1 MCRRTYFPQK
11 EHQMGK
17 LTASLSEVTTEYVPI
32 TPGMYE
38 TEITEVEEVAGEGGA
53 IKAYKIKH
61 KITGGANPEEWGKTF
76 KDNCSILK
84 RDGTI
89 NTYGLIQLKR
99 YFEIALGKE
108 EVERRNDDLDTDELK
123 GVGLAIQLTHRPEEN
138 VAPGATPRMF
148 ENVAAIAPRT

>member
-1 MCRRTYFPQK
+1 
-11 EHQMGK
+11 MGK
-17 LTASLSEVTTEYVPI
+17 LTASLSEVSTDYVPV

-38 TEITEVEEVAGEGGA
+38 TEIIDVEEVAGDGGA

-61 KITGGANPEEWGKTF
+61 KITGGDNAEELGKTF

-99 YFEIALGKE
+99 YFETILGKD
-108 EVERRNDDLDTDELK
+108 EVESRGDDLDTDELK
-123 GVGLAIQLTHRPEEN
+123 GGALVVQLTHRAEEN

-148 ENVAAIAPRT
+148 ENVAAIAPRS